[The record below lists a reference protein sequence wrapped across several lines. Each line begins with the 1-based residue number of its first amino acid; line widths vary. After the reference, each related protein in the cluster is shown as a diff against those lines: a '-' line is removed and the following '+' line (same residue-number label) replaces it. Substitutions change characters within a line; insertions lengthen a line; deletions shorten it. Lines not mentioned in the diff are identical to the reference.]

1 MRALRAHSWICVLI
15 YLPIAEISVDV
26 FVLLLLGGGV
36 GFLSGLF
43 GVGGGFLM
51 TPLLIFIGIPP
62 TVAVGSEAAQ
72 IVAASVSGVLAHMR
86 RGNVDFRMGGV
97 LLVGGVAGSTLGV
110 QLFKILQGL
119 GQIDLF
125 ISLSFVIVL
134 GAIGSLMLVESI
146 NALRRRAAGRRV
158 GAAPVL
164 VKRHQHLWIHGL
176 PFKMRF
182 PRSML
187 YISALAPFS
196 IGAVVGV
203 LAALMGVGGG
213 FIMVPAMIYLLGMP
227 TSVVIGTSL
236 FQIVFVTANVTFLQA
251 WQTQTVDI
259 LLALLLLVGG
269 VVGAQFGVRAGAKLR
284 GEQLRGLL
292 ALMVLAVAAK
302 LLFDLVTTPEEL
314 YSLGAARAGRA

>member
-1 MRALRAHSWICVLI
+1 MLI
-15 YLPIAEISVDV
+15 YLPLAEVSVDV
-26 FVLLLLGGGV
+26 FLLLLLGGGV

-51 TPLLIFIGIPP
+51 TPLLIFVGIPP
-62 TVAVGSEAAQ
+62 AVAVGSEAAQ

-97 LLVGGVAGSTLGV
+97 LLAGGLVGSTLGV
-110 QLFKILQGL
+110 QIFKLLQGL

-125 ISLSFVIVL
+125 VSLAFVAVL
-134 GAIGSLMLVESI
+134 GTIGLLMLVESVR
-146 NALRRRAAGRRV
+146 ALRRRSGGRR
-158 GAAPVL
+158 AAP

-176 PFKMRF
+176 PLKMRF

-187 YISALAPFS
+187 YISAIAPFS
-196 IGAVVGV
+196 IGLGVGI

-227 TSVVIGTSL
+227 TSVVVGTSL

-251 WQTQTVDI
+251 WQNQTVDI
-259 LLALLLLVGG
+259 VLALLLLVGG

-292 ALMVLAVAAK
+292 ALMVLGVAAK
-302 LLFDLVTTPEEL
+302 LLVDLVSTPDDL
-314 YSLGAARAGRA
+314 YSLGSRSKAGA

>member
-1 MRALRAHSWICVLI
+1 LPFWGVRAHSGVRVQI
-15 YLPIAEISVDV
+15 YLPIAEVSVDV
-26 FVLLLLGGGV
+26 FLLLLLGGGV

-62 TVAVGSEAAQ
+62 AVAVGSEAAQ

-97 LLVGGVAGSTLGV
+97 LLAGGIVGSTVGV
-110 QLFKILQGL
+110 QIFKLLQGL

-125 ISLSFVIVL
+125 VSLSFVVVL
-134 GAIGSLMLVESI
+134 GSIGTLMLVESV
-146 NALRRRAAGRRV
+146 NALRRARATGGRR
-158 GAAPVL
+158 ATP

-187 YISALAPFS
+187 YISAIAPFS
-196 IGAVVGV
+196 IGLAVGV

-251 WQTQTVDI
+251 WQVQTVDI
-259 LLALLLLVGG
+259 LLAVLLLVGG
-269 VVGAQFGVRAGAKLR
+269 VVGAQFGVR
-284 GEQLRGLL
+284 GLL
-292 ALMVLAVAAK
+292 ALLVLAVAVK
-302 LLFDLVTTPEEL
+302 LLLDLVFTPADL
-314 YSLGAARAGRA
+314 YSLGSRAKAGA

>member
-1 MRALRAHSWICVLI
+1 MLI
-15 YLPIAEISVDV
+15 YLPIAEVSVDI

-51 TPLLIFIGIPP
+51 TPLLIFIGIPAA
-62 TVAVGSEAAQ
+62 VAVGSEAAQ
-72 IVAASVSGVLAHMR
+72 IVAASVSGVIAHMR

-97 LLVGGVAGSTLGV
+97 LLAGGLVGSTVGV
-110 QLFKILQGL
+110 QIFKLLQQL
-119 GQIDLF
+119 GQIDLV
-125 ISLSFVIVL
+125 ISLAFVVVL
-134 GAIGSLMLVESI
+134 GVIGTLMLVE
-146 NALRRRAAGRRV
+146 ALRTLRRSARAKRTGGTGPVRR
-158 GAAPVL
+158 L
-164 VKRHQHLWIHGL
+164 HQHNWIHGL

-182 PRSML
+182 PRSKL
-187 YISALAPFS
+187 YISAIAPFG
-196 IGAVVGV
+196 IGTLVGV

-259 LLALLLLVGG
+259 FLALLLLVGG
-269 VVGAQFGVRAGAKLR
+269 VVGAQFGARLGAQLR

-292 ALMVLAVAAK
+292 ALMVLAVALK
-302 LLFDLVTTPEEL
+302 LLFDLVATPDDL
-314 YSLGAARAGRA
+314 YSLGGRRAGGH

>member
-1 MRALRAHSWICVLI
+1 MLI
-15 YLPIAEISVDV
+15 YLPLAEVSVDV
-26 FVLLLLGGGV
+26 FLLLLLGGGV

-51 TPLLIFIGIPP
+51 TPLLIFVGIPP
-62 TVAVGSEAAQ
+62 AVAVGSEAAQ

-97 LLVGGVAGSTLGV
+97 LLAGGLVGSTLGV
-110 QLFKILQGL
+110 QIFKVLQGL

-125 ISLSFVIVL
+125 VSLAFVAVL
-134 GAIGSLMLVESI
+134 GAIGLLMLVESAR
-146 NALRRRAAGRRV
+146 ALRRRSSGRR
-158 GAAPVL
+158 AAP

-176 PFKMRF
+176 PLKMRF
-182 PRSML
+182 PHSML
-187 YISALAPFS
+187 YISAIAPFA
-196 IGAVVGV
+196 IGLGVGM

-227 TSVVIGTSL
+227 TSVVVGTSL

-251 WQTQTVDI
+251 WQNQTVDI
-259 LLALLLLVGG
+259 VLALLLLVGG

-292 ALMVLAVAAK
+292 ALMVLAVAGK
-302 LLFDLVTTPEEL
+302 LLVDLVSMPDDL
-314 YSLGAARAGRA
+314 YSLGTLGKAGV

>member
-1 MRALRAHSWICVLI
+1 VLI
-15 YLPIAEISVDV
+15 YLPIAEVSVDI

-51 TPLLIFIGIPP
+51 TPLLIFIGIPAA
-62 TVAVGSEAAQ
+62 VAVGSEAAQ
-72 IVAASVSGVLAHMR
+72 IVAASVSGVIAHMR

-97 LLVGGVAGSTLGV
+97 LLAGGLVGSTVGV
-110 QLFKILQGL
+110 QIFKLLQQL
-119 GQIDLF
+119 GQIDLV
-125 ISLSFVIVL
+125 ISLAFVVVL
-134 GAIGSLMLVESI
+134 GVIGTLMLVEALR
-146 NALRRRAAGRRV
+146 ALRRSAKAKRAGGTGPARR
-158 GAAPVL
+158 L
-164 VKRHQHLWIHGL
+164 HQHNWIHGL

-182 PRSML
+182 PRSKL
-187 YISALAPFS
+187 YISAIAPFG
-196 IGAVVGV
+196 IGAFVGV

-236 FQIVFVTANVTFLQA
+236 FQIIFVTANVTFLQA

-259 LLALLLLVGG
+259 FLALLLLAGG
-269 VVGAQFGVRAGAKLR
+269 VVGAQFGARLGAQLR

-292 ALMVLAVAAK
+292 ALMVLAVALK
-302 LLFDLVTTPEEL
+302 LLFDLIVTPDDL
-314 YSLGAARAGRA
+314 YSLGGRRAGGH

>member
-1 MRALRAHSWICVLI
+1 VLI
-15 YLPIAEISVDV
+15 YLPLAEVSVDV
-26 FVLLLLGGGV
+26 FLLLLLGGGV

-51 TPLLIFIGIPP
+51 TPLLIFVGIPP
-62 TVAVGSEAAQ
+62 AVAVGSEAAQ

-97 LLVGGVAGSTLGV
+97 LLAGGIVGSTLGV
-110 QLFKILQGL
+110 QIFKLLQGL

-125 ISLSFVIVL
+125 VSLAFVAVL
-134 GAIGSLMLVESI
+134 GAIGLLMLVESVR
-146 NALRRRAAGRRV
+146 ALRRRNSGRR
-158 GAAPVL
+158 AAP

-176 PFKMRF
+176 PLKMRF
-182 PRSML
+182 PHSML
-187 YISALAPFS
+187 YISAIAPFS
-196 IGAVVGV
+196 IGLVVGM

-227 TSVVIGTSL
+227 TSVVVGTSL

-251 WQTQTVDI
+251 WQNQTVDI
-259 LLALLLLVGG
+259 VLALLLLVGG

-302 LLFDLVTTPEEL
+302 LLVDLVSTPDDL
-314 YSLGAARAGRA
+314 YSLGSRSKAGA